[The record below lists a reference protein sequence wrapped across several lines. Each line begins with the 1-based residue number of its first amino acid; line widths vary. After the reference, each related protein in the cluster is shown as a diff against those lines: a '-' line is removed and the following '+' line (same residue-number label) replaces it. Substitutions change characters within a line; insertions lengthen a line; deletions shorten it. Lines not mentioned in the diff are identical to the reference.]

1 MSQDQDETLAE
12 APAPG
17 DAGAE
22 QTPAPQDAPAPAEPS
37 PVEPPP
43 PLEALQ
49 QRPARAPSP
58 VVGPALWVSGVLL
71 WAYVVMGQFTTSW
84 FSHAAP
90 LGEPAAT
97 LGVVL
102 ATAIA
107 LRVAVGRSL
116 SARDGKMP
124 GRAVRVGLLALLL
137 GFLVVTVLSV
147 IARATTA
154 DLDGLVM
161 AVLVTIAFAAFLNGR
176 RLTGP
181 APVPPTHRQRVF
193 GALLWVGVGAV
204 TLGACV
210 EAAASG

>member
-1 MSQDQDETLAE
+1 MSQDQDETLTE
-12 APAPG
+12 GPAPG

-22 QTPAPQDAPAPAEPS
+22 QAPAPQDAPEEPS
-37 PVEPPP
+37 PVEAPP

-49 QRPARAPSP
+49 ERPARAPSP

-90 LGEPAAT
+90 LGEAAAT

-116 SARDGKMP
+116 HAREGKIP
-124 GRAVRVGLLALLL
+124 GRAARVGLLALLL
-137 GFLVVTVLSV
+137 AFLVVTVLSV

-161 AVLVTIAFAAFLNGR
+161 AVLTTIALAAFLNGR

-204 TLGACV
+204 TLGACA
-210 EAAASG
+210 EAAAAG